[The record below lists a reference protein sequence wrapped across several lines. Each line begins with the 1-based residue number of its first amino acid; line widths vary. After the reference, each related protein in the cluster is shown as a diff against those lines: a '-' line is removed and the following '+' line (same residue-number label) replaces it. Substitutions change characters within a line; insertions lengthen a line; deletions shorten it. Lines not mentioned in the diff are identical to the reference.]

1 MAQPI
6 VFSVGLFALSGA
18 VTNWLAVHMLFEKVP
33 GLYGSGVIPARF
45 EEFKLGIR
53 HLMMEQFFTKEN
65 IDRFLS
71 DSSTGAKT
79 INLTPMIDKVD
90 LNPAFNGLIEVLENS
105 SFGGMLA
112 MVGGREAVEPMREPF
127 IEKMKVSVID
137 ITQSDD
143 FHQNLKAS
151 LEGDDNLAHMQEKV
165 SNIIE
170 QRLNELTPELVKE
183 IIQDMIRKHLGWLVV
198 WGGVFGG
205 CIGLI
210 AGIMNT

>member
-1 MAQPI
+1 
-6 VFSVGLFALSGA
+6 
-18 VTNWLAVHMLFEKVP
+18 
-33 GLYGSGVIPARF
+33 
-45 EEFKLGIR
+45 
-53 HLMMEQFFTKEN
+53 
-65 IDRFLS
+65 
-71 DSSTGAKT
+71 
-79 INLTPMIDKVD
+79 MIEKVD
-90 LNPAFNGLIEVLENS
+90 LNPAFNGLVEVIENS
-105 SFGGMLA
+105 SFGSMLA
-112 MVGGREAVEPMREPF
+112 MVGGKEAIEPMREPF
-127 IEKMKVSVID
+127 IEKMKLSVID

-170 QRLNELTPELVKE
+170 QRLDELTPELVKE

-210 AGIMNT
+210 AGVLNA

>member
-1 MAQPI
+1 
-6 VFSVGLFALSGA
+6 
-18 VTNWLAVHMLFEKVP
+18 
-33 GLYGSGVIPARF
+33 
-45 EEFKLGIR
+45 
-53 HLMMEQFFTKEN
+53 
-65 IDRFLS
+65 
-71 DSSTGAKT
+71 
-79 INLTPMIDKVD
+79 
-90 LNPAFNGLIEVLENS
+90 
-105 SFGGMLA
+105 
-112 MVGGREAVEPMREPF
+112 MREPF

-170 QRLNELTPELVKE
+170 QRLNELTPALVKE

-210 AGIMNT
+210 AGVMNT